1 MSNWDE
7 FFAMGGYGIY
17 VWPSFV
23 IVAVV
28 MVGLARQSGFDLRT
42 QKKLIAELEAISA
55 KEKA

>member
-28 MVGLARQSGFDLRT
+28 MVGLALQSWFDLRT
-42 QKKLIAELEAISA
+42 QKKLIAELEAISS
-55 KEKA
+55 KEKT

>member
-28 MVGLARQSGFDLRT
+28 MVGLALQSWFDLRT
-42 QKKLIAELEAISA
+42 QKKLIAELEAISER
-55 KEKA
+55 EKT